1 MFALHASKFP
11 NVPLI
16 PKKETSILVFARLP
30 RFAVSIRAQLW
41 LESASMSGQADHHQ
55 RAKRFHPIGRSL
67 ELKKVEI
74 EQTIP
79 DRFEQ
84 IVRLHSNRLALKAGK
99 RSLTYDELNRFA
111 NRIAR
116 TIMATR
122 GRSREP
128 IALLFANVIDV
139 IGAIFGV
146 LKAGKFFLTIDPS
159 WPANK
164 IKFILDDAQARMI
177 ITNNLG
183 VSLVQR
189 LKIESHSILNI
200 DEISEDVCAEN
211 LGLRQSPEQFASI
224 LYTSG
229 STGEP
234 KGIIDN
240 HLVNMHLALLDDT
253 RFEDRA
259 SLLHSVAF
267 GSGRSDVFFALLNG
281 AALFAFDLK
290 TEGLHRL
297 PRWLNEEQITI
308 CHLPPLAFRRL
319 AEHYSALEEPHHLRK
334 LRLSGAPVTR
344 VEFDLYKKIFPA
356 STSLQINMGSAET
369 RRICGAIIDHNFQF
383 SEEGVPVGYLAPW
396 KKLLLLDDNGHEVGP
411 GETGEIAVKSRYLS
425 IGYWRKPDLTS
436 AKFLRD
442 FEGDDERTY
451 LTGDLGRLLSDG
463 FLIHLGRKD
472 LMVKIRGYRVEL
484 GEIER
489 SLLAHPQVKD
499 AGVAAWNR
507 ELEDTYLAAYIVP
520 RESSGPTVDAL
531 CSFLREKL
539 PDYMIPSAFLFVE
552 SLPLN
557 NGKLDRKALPKPD
570 DKRPALKQAYAPA
583 RNEIEKELVRIW
595 ETVLNI
601 VPVGIHDNFFHLGGH
616 SLSAM
621 RIVSRVIA
629 QFQLDVHLQLLFQS
643 PTVAEMAIVITE
655 YHAKTLGAEDLASI
669 LDQLESLSGEE
680 AQRLVGE
687 TTLPHAKQR
696 S

>member
-1 MFALHASKFP
+1 M
-11 NVPLI
+11 
-16 PKKETSILVFARLP
+16 T
-30 RFAVSIRAQLW
+30 W
-41 LESASMSGQADHHQ
+41 QADKRL

-67 ELKKVEI
+67 ELKKEEI
-74 EQTIP
+74 EQAIP

-84 IVRLHSNRLALKAGK
+84 VVRLHSNRLALKAGH

-116 TIMATR
+116 AIVATR
-122 GRSREP
+122 GRSHGP
-128 IALLFANVIDV
+128 IALLFENGIDV
-139 IGAIFGV
+139 VGAIFGV

-159 WPANK
+159 WPANR
-164 IKFILDDAQARMI
+164 IKFILDDAEARMI
-177 ITNNLG
+177 VTNNLG

-189 LKIESHSILNI
+189 LKTENSSILNI
-200 DEISEDVCAEN
+200 DEISEGGCAEN
-211 LGLRQSPEQFASI
+211 LGLRQLPEDFASI

-253 RFEDRA
+253 RFEDRV

-267 GSGRSDVFFALLNG
+267 GSGRSDVFCALLNG
-281 AALFAFDLK
+281 AALFSFDLK

-319 AEHYSALEEPHHLRK
+319 AEHYSASDEPQYIRK

-344 VEFDLYKKIFPA
+344 VEFDLYKKIFPT

-396 KKLLLLDDNGHEVGP
+396 KKLLLFDDNGHEVGP
-411 GETGEIAVKSRYLS
+411 GEMGEIAVKSRYLS
-425 IGYWRKPDLTS
+425 IGYWRKPELTS

-442 FEGDDERTY
+442 SDGDDERTY
-451 LTGDLGRLLSDG
+451 LTGDLGRLLPDG

-489 SLLAHPQVKD
+489 SLLTHPQVKE
-499 AGVAAWNR
+499 AGVTAWNR
-507 ELEDTYLAAYIVP
+507 EPEDTYLAAYIVP
-520 RESSGPTVDAL
+520 QEGSGPTVDAL
-531 CSFLREKL
+531 RSFLREKL
-539 PDYMIPSAFLFVE
+539 PDYMIPWAFLFVQ

-557 NGKLDRKALPKPD
+557 NGKLDRQALPKPD
-570 DKRPALKQAYAPA
+570 DKRPALTQAYAPA

-595 ETVLNI
+595 ETVLDI
-601 VPVGIHDNFFHLGGH
+601 VPVGIHDNFFDLGGVPFQPCGLCRG
-616 SLSAM
+616 S
-621 RIVSRVIA
+621 SRN
-629 QFQLDVHLQLLFQS
+629 FDWTYHCNCCFNLPRS
-643 PTVAEMAIVITE
+643 PRW
-655 YHAKTLGAEDLASI
+655 
-669 LDQLESLSGEE
+669 
-680 AQRLVGE
+680 RL
-687 TTLPHAKQR
+687 
-696 S
+696 